1 MDLWQLHIFCKVIE
15 LKSFSKAALAV
26 HLSQPTV
33 SSHIKDLEQHL
44 DCSLIDRLARQAQPT
59 QSGKILYRYAKQLLH
74 LRDEAENALAEY
86 HGRYQGDLPIGGS
99 TIPGNYLLPG
109 IIGTFKSRYPQI
121 RIHLAVGDTR
131 EIVAKVCRGEV
142 EMGMIGARDDDR
154 HLKYVA
160 IAADTMRLIV
170 PPSHRWH
177 QRSSVHVDELR
188 AEPLIVRELGSGTR
202 RAFEQGLQNVDRQL
216 DDFNIVAEM
225 GSTTAVLQAI
235 KCGLGIS
242 ILSLMAVE
250 EDQRQGRLRA
260 LDIEGLTL
268 ERQLY
273 LIRDNR
279 RTASPLA
286 RVFQNHLMESLQGAC
301 KDGVGGDEGQ
311 QTHGS
316 GGFSD

>member
-1 MDLWQLHIFCKVIE
+1 MDLWQLQIFCKVIE

-44 DCSLIDRLARQAQPT
+44 NCILIDRLARQALPT

-74 LRDEAENALAEY
+74 LRDEAEMALADY
-86 HGRYQGDLPIGGS
+86 HERYQGDLPIGGS

-109 IIGTFKSRYPQI
+109 IIGTFKYRYPQI

-131 EIVAKVCRGEV
+131 EIVAKVLRGEV
-142 EMGMIGARDDDR
+142 EMGMIGAREDDR
-154 HLKYVA
+154 YLMYTA
-160 IAADTMRLIV
+160 IATDTMRLIV
-170 PPSHRWH
+170 PPTHRWH
-177 QRSSVHVDELR
+177 PRSSVHVDELR

-202 RAFEQGLQNVDRQL
+202 RAFEQGLHKIDRQL
-216 DDFNIVAEM
+216 EDFNIIAEM

-235 KCGLGIS
+235 KSGLGIS
-242 ILSLMAVE
+242 ILSLLAVE
-250 EDQRQGRLRA
+250 EDQRHGRLRV

-279 RTASPLA
+279 RTPSPLA
-286 RVFQNHLMESLQGAC
+286 RVFQNHLFEALQSVC
-301 KDGVGGDEGQ
+301 KDAVSGEEGQ
-311 QTHGS
+311 RPQGGGGS
-316 GGFSD
+316 PG